1 MAVPGRPLACSL
13 PNRNRKTDRRSTQK
27 KYLAMKKKNIDFESG
42 CWTDRRKHSAFSLME
57 TFFQFHDPA
66 AAKNRLYEM
75 MDYAQNRKVLM
86 KDNPSV
92 IFHLY
97 LSLRSFVR
105 AGYCLQFKSKKWAIH
120 DSAEPALHLMLGSL
134 SKEEYRDP
142 FLVFQKAFS
151 GFTIRD
157 FDHFLAEIVY
167 FSLGSFNNVP
177 ESNIVTP
184 FIHLNKM
191 LDAAQLILERRKR
204 KKNEVP
210 AVASSNQPADSL
222 FAPS

>member
-1 MAVPGRPLACSL
+1 MKTTAGMAVSRRPPACIL
-13 PNRNRKTDRRSTQK
+13 PQPEPQNRRALNTK
-27 KYLAMKKKNIDFESG
+27 KQLAMKKKNIDFESG
-42 CWTDRRKHSAFSLME
+42 CWTEHRKYSALSLME

-75 MDYAQNRKVLM
+75 MEYAQNPKVLM

-120 DSAEPALHLMLGSL
+120 APAEPVPHLLLGSL
-134 SKEEYRDP
+134 SKEEYKDP

-151 GFTIRD
+151 EFKIRD

-177 ESNIVTP
+177 EGNVIIP

-204 KKNEVP
+204 KKTK
-210 AVASSNQPADSL
+210 
-222 FAPS
+222 FR

>member
-1 MAVPGRPLACSL
+1 
-13 PNRNRKTDRRSTQK
+13 
-27 KYLAMKKKNIDFESG
+27 MKKKNIDFESG
-42 CWTDRRKHSAFSLME
+42 CWTDLRKHSAFGLME
-57 TFFQFHDPA
+57 TFFQFHDPITT
-66 AAKNRLYEM
+66 KNRLYEM
-75 MDYAQNRKVLM
+75 MEYAHNRKVLM

-120 DSAEPALHLMLGSL
+120 APEEPVPHLMLGSL

-142 FLVFQKAFS
+142 SLAFQKAFS
-151 GFTIRD
+151 EFTIRG

-191 LDAAQLILERRKR
+191 LDAAQLILERKN
-204 KKNEVP
+204 KKDNHLATSA
-210 AVASSNQPADSL
+210 AVS
-222 FAPS
+222 